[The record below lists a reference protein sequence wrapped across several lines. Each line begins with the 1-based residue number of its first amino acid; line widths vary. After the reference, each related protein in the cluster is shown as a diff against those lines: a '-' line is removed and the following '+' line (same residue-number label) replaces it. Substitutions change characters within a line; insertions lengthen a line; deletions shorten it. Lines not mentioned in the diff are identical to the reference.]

1 MLIGFEGAAGG
12 EIKRLTLEVKWIQDG
27 KMISHFL

>member
-12 EIKRLTLEVKWIQDG
+12 EIKCLEVKWIQDG